1 MKSLLAQS
9 MRGVSL
15 QVFKEARR
23 TFPNAFTG
31 QRRPFV
37 ASLIFALGATVVE
50 LLKPWPTKVLFDSVL
65 LPPEGSAPWLG
76 MSPVGGAVVLGGA
89 LVALSLVGGLFAM
102 RSAIIAAEI
111 ARKVTVRIR
120 QQVFEHLHRLDLP
133 FHTSSKSG
141 DLMVRL
147 IGDVNLAR
155 NALVGSWLSFADSG
169 ALMVGMAVVLFVL
182 DPLLAMC
189 ALAPLPLL
197 AVHLGRS
204 TRELRETTRKQRRRE
219 GSAASF
225 ATESLRQLRVVKA
238 YSRERDAADEFGKM
252 TGRGE
257 KASMRATRI
266 TARISLVSDVMSGIG
281 IGLVLIVGTHR
292 VVNGSLTPGELI
304 VVSSYARTLF
314 RPLRRMS
321 REGGRL
327 SRATTGTER
336 VLEVMRL
343 QPTESTGTL
352 SAAGVSGEIE
362 FVNVHCS
369 YDGNTDALDGLRC
382 RIPAGTRVVVE
393 GTNGSGK
400 STMLTALLRLT
411 PVESG
416 SILLD
421 GVDHDEYDLSS
432 YRSTFAYVPQ
442 EIHLFGVSVRE
453 NIRYGR
459 PDATEEE
466 IIEAAHV
473 ANLDEVV
480 DALPD
485 GYDTIIGEGG
495 ATLSGGQARR
505 LMLARAALRHARVLV
520 LDEPLAGLDPA
531 AREQV
536 AASVQRVS
544 SGRTTIIVN
553 HGGNEVFDPDMEIT
567 LAAGTLI
574 GQVVHHRAAPRRGAP
589 S

>member
-1 MKSLLAQS
+1 MKGLLAQS

-15 QVFKEARR
+15 EVLKEARR
-23 TFPNAFTG
+23 TFPSAFAG
-31 QRRPFV
+31 QRASFT
-37 ASLIFALGATVVE
+37 ASLCFALGATAVE

-65 LPPEGSAPWLG
+65 IPAEGTEPWLG
-76 MSPVGGAVVLGGA
+76 LSPVAAAAVLGA
-89 LVALSLVGGLFAM
+89 SLVLLSLIGGVFAM
-102 RSAIIAAEI
+102 RSTVIAAEI

-133 FHTSSKSG
+133 FHASSKSG

-155 NALVGSWLSFADSG
+155 DALVGSWLAFADSG
-169 ALMVGMAVVLFVL
+169 ALMVGMMVVLVVL
-182 DPLLAMC
+182 DPLLALC

-197 AVHLGRS
+197 ALHLGRS

-219 GSAASF
+219 GSAAAF
-225 ATESLRQLRVVKA
+225 AAESLRQLRVVKA
-238 YSRERDAADEFGKM
+238 YSRERDAANEFGKM
-252 TGRGE
+252 TGQGE

-266 TARISLVSDVMSGIG
+266 TARISLVSDVMSGLG
-281 IGLVLIVGTHR
+281 LGLVLIVGTQR
-292 VVNGSLTPGELI
+292 VVSGSLSPGELI
-304 VVSSYARTLF
+304 VVTSYARTVF

-327 SRATTGTER
+327 SKATTGTER

-343 QPTESTGTL
+343 TPTESTGTR
-352 SAAGVSGEIE
+352 SAAEVRGDIS
-362 FVNVHCS
+362 FVDVRCT
-369 YDGNTDALDGLRC
+369 YDGDTDALDGLRFH
-382 RIPAGTRVVVE
+382 IPAGSRVIVE
-393 GTNGSGK
+393 GSNGSGK
-400 STMLTALLRLT
+400 STMLAALLRLT

-416 SILLD
+416 AILLD
-421 GVDHDEYDLSS
+421 GIPHDEYELAS

-466 IIEAAHV
+466 IVEAARV
-473 ANLDEVV
+473 ANFEEVV
-480 DALPD
+480 AILPD
-485 GYDTIIGEGG
+485 GYDTMIGEGG

-505 LMLARAALRHARVLV
+505 LMLARAALRHASVLV
-520 LDEPLAGLDPA
+520 LDEPLSGLDPA

-544 SGRTTIIVN
+544 AGRTTIIVN
-553 HGGNEVFDPDMEIT
+553 HGGNEIFDPDIEIT
-567 LAAGTLI
+567 LAAGTLV
-574 GQVVHHRAAPRRGAP
+574 GQVVHHRSAAQRLPE